1 MSPCP
6 SGATSFG
13 SEFRYTAAFAGLRPA
28 QFERPRQPS
37 WHGLL
42 NGIASDASGKEA
54 MTYAIIKLGGKQ
66 YRVREGEW
74 LLVDRLKTDEGK
86 TFNPDVLLVGGDGNT
101 DLSPTTTVTARVVGH
116 ELGEKIR
123 IGKYKKRTGY
133 RRHNGYRS
141 RLTRIEIEAI
151 GAKKAA
157 PKKAAP
163 KKAVTEA
170 VSAAAPKAEAP
181 AAAPAR
187 AAHPPKGYEDM
198 SIAEIKEHVS
208 TWRRPNIEAALEYEK
223 ANANRKGAIAALES
237 ALAAKEEH

>member
-1 MSPCP
+1 
-6 SGATSFG
+6 
-13 SEFRYTAAFAGLRPA
+13 
-28 QFERPRQPS
+28 
-37 WHGLL
+37 
-42 NGIASDASGKEA
+42 

-66 YRVREGEW
+66 HRVREGER
-74 LLVDRLKTDEGK
+74 LLVDRLKLDEGK

-101 DLSPTTTVTARVVGH
+101 DLAPTTTVTARVVGH

-157 PKKAAP
+157 VTKAGSAAEPKAAAAP
-163 KKAVTEA
+163 KPAP
-170 VSAAAPKAEAP
+170 AAPKAEA
-181 AAAPAR
+181 AAPAR
-187 AAHPPKGYEDM
+187 VAHPPKGYEDM

-223 ANANRKGAIAALES
+223 SNANRKGAIAALES
-237 ALAAKEEH
+237 ALAKEEH